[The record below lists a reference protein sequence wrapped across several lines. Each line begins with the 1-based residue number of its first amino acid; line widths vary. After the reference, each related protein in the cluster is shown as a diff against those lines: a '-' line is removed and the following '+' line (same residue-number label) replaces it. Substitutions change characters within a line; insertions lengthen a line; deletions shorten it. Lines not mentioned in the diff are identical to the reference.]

1 MNRLVKTA
9 LGTVLA
15 ARCFGAGL
23 VSADAPTTLKMAA
36 ILSVGGEEP
45 WDGTFLAAW
54 ENARKN
60 NPHGLEINEP
70 EFTAGLWGDEAGAAA
85 RVYAK
90 KGYDIVWLHS
100 SYSDQVKKI
109 QNKFPETLFVVSGS
123 GNEGLGK
130 NQYWMYH
137 RDHEGAYLQGI
148 VAGMTTKSNI
158 LGIVGTFPADD
169 VWDLINGFFFGAQS
183 VNSNIKKK
191 VTFIESWWDPPK
203 ARESSNAQ
211 IAAGADNILM
221 VATAFEA
228 CREHGIKCHGA
239 YTNWI
244 PTAPD
249 VINSSFMISWIPH
262 VDWVIDE
269 WYQAKTNATP
279 FAGNTE
285 KRWFL
290 MKDGAIDVAISDNLP
305 ADVKAK
311 VAEAKSKI
319 MSGELVVPVIT
330 DPVESD

>member
-1 MNRLVKTA
+1 MNRLVRLV
-9 LGTVLA
+9 LGVVFTVIVL
-15 ARCFGAGL
+15 GSGS
-23 VSADAPTTLKMAA
+23 VSAGAPTTLKMAA

-45 WDGTFLAAW
+45 WDGTFLSAW

-70 EFTAGLWGDEAGAAA
+70 EFTAGLWGDEAEAAA

-109 QNKFPETLFVVSGS
+109 QNKFPDTLFVVSGS

-130 NQYWMYH
+130 NQYWIYH

-148 VAGMTTKSNI
+148 VAGMTTKSNV

-169 VWDLINGFFFGAQS
+169 VWDLINGFFLGAQS
-183 VNSNIKKK
+183 VNPNIKKK
-191 VTFIESWWDPPK
+191 ITFIESWWDPPK

-228 CREHGIKCHGA
+228 CREHEIKCHGA

-269 WYQAKTNATP
+269 WYQAKTNGTP

-305 ADVKAK
+305 ADVKAT
-311 VAEAKSKI
+311 VEEAKAKI
-319 MSGELVVPVIT
+319 LSGELTVPIIT
-330 DPVESD
+330 NPVESD

>member
-1 MNRLVKTA
+1 MSRLVRLVLGCVFTA
-9 LGTVLA
+9 IFLTSGN
-15 ARCFGAGL
+15 
-23 VSADAPTTLKMAA
+23 VSAGAPTTLKMAA

-45 WDGTFLAAW
+45 WDGTFLKAW

-70 EFTAGLWGDEAGAAA
+70 EFIAGLWGDDAEAAA

-100 SYSDQVKKI
+100 TYSDQVKKI
-109 QNKFPETLFVVSGS
+109 QNKFPDTLFVVSGS

-137 RDHEGAYLQGI
+137 RAHEGSYLQGI
-148 VAGMTTKSNI
+148 VAGMTTTSNI
-158 LGIVGTFPADD
+158 LGVVGTFPADD
-169 VWDLINGFFFGAQS
+169 VWDMINGFYLGAQS
-183 VNSNIKKK
+183 VNPNIKKK
-191 VTFIESWWDPPK
+191 ITFIESWWDPPK

-221 VATAFEA
+221 AATAFEA

-239 YTNWI
+239 YTDWG

-249 VINSSFMISWIPH
+249 VVNSSWILHWIPS
-262 VDWVIDE
+262 VNWVIDE
-269 WYQAKTNATP
+269 WYQAKSNGTP
-279 FAGNTE
+279 FSGNTE
-285 KRWFL
+285 KKWFL
-290 MKDGAIDVAISDNLP
+290 MKDGAVDVVISDNLP

-311 VAEAKSKI
+311 VAEVKSKI
-319 MSGELVVPVIT
+319 LSGELVVPVIT

>member
-1 MNRLVKTA
+1 MNRLVRLV
-9 LGTVLA
+9 LGVVFTVIVL
-15 ARCFGAGL
+15 GSGS
-23 VSADAPTTLKMAA
+23 VSAGAPTTLKMAA

-45 WDGTFLAAW
+45 WDGTFLSAW
-54 ENARKN
+54 ENARN
-60 NPHGLEINEP
+60 NSPHGLEINAP
-70 EFTAGLWGDEAGAAA
+70 EFTAGLWGDEAEAAA

-109 QNKFPETLFVVSGS
+109 QDKFPDTLFVVSGS

-130 NQYWMYH
+130 NQYWIYH

-148 VAGMTTKSNI
+148 VAGMTTTSNV

-169 VWDLINGFFFGAQS
+169 VWDLINGFFLGAQS
-183 VNSNIKKK
+183 VNPNIKKK
-191 VTFIESWWDPPK
+191 ITFIESWWDPPK

-211 IAAGADNILM
+211 IAAGADQILM

-269 WYQAKTNATP
+269 WYQAKANGTA

-290 MKDGAIDVAISDNLP
+290 MKDGAIDVAISDNLS

-311 VAEAKSKI
+311 VAEAKAKI
-319 MSGELVVPVIT
+319 LSGELVVPIIT